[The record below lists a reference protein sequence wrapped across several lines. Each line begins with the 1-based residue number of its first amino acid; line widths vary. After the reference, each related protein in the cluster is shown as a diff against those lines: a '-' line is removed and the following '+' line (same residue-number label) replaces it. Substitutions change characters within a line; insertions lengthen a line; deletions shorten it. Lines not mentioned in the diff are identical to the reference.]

1 MKCNIS
7 IYFFASFFV
16 LYFAKARNEYDIKEN
31 EKFLDVY
38 KEKFNEL
45 DKKKYGNV
53 QKTDKKIFTFIENKL
68 DILNNS
74 KFNKRWKSYGTP
86 DNIDKNMSLIN
97 KHNNEEMFNNNYQ
110 SFLSTS
116 SLIKQNK
123 YVPINAVR
131 VSRILSFLDSRINNG
146 RNTSSNNE
154 VLSNCREKRKG
165 MKWDCKKKNDRSN
178 YVCIPDRRIQL
189 CIVNLSIIKKYTK
202 ETMKDH
208 FIEASKKESQ
218 LLLKKNDNKYNSKF
232 CNDLKNSFLDYGHLA
247 MGNDMDFGGYS
258 TKAENKIQEV
268 FKGAH
273 GKISEHEIKNFRKK
287 WWNEFREKLWEAM
300 LSEHKNNINNCK
312 NIPQEELQITQWI
325 KEWHG
330 EFLLERDNRSK
341 LPKSK
346 CKNNTL
352 YEACEKECIDPC
364 MKYRD
369 WIIRSKFE
377 WHTLSKEYET
387 QKVPKENAENY
398 LIKISENKNDAKVSL
413 LLNNCDAEYSKYCDC
428 KHTTTLVKSVLN
440 GNDNTIKEKREHID
454 LDDFSKFGCDKN
466 SVDTNTKVWECKNPY
481 ILSTKDVCVPPRRQE
496 LCLGNI
502 DRIYDK
508 NLLMIKEHILAI
520 AIYESRILK
529 RKYKNKDDKEVCK
542 IINKT
547 FADIRDIIGGTDYW
561 NDLSNRKLVGKINT
575 NSNYVHRNKKNDKL
589 FRDEWWKVIKKDVWN
604 VISWVFK
611 DKTVCKEDDIENIP
625 QFFRWFSEWGDDYC
639 QDKTK
644 MIETLKVE
652 CKEKPC
658 EDDNCK
664 SKCNSYKE
672 WISKKKEEYNKQAK
686 QYQEYQKGNNYK
698 MYSEFKSIK
707 PEVYLKKYS
716 EKCSNLNFEDEF
728 KEELHSDYKNKCTMC
743 PEVKDVPISI
753 IRNNEQTSQEA
764 VPEENTEIAHRTETR
779 TDERKN
785 QEPANKDLKNP
796 QQSVGE
802 NGTKDLL
809 QEDLGGSRSEDE
821 VTQEFGVN
829 HGIPK
834 GEDQTLGK
842 SDAIPNIGEPE
853 TGISTTEES
862 RHEEGHNKQ
871 ALSTSVDEPEL
882 SDTLQLHE
890 DTKENDKLPLE
901 SSTITSPTES
911 GSSDTEETP
920 SISEGPKGNEQKKR
934 DDDSLSKISVSPEN
948 SRPETDAKDTSNL
961 LKLKGDVDISMPKAV
976 IGSSPNDNINVT
988 EQGDNIS
995 GVNSKPLSDDV
1006 RPDKNHEEVK
1016 EHTSNSDNVQQ
1027 SGGIVNMNVEK
1038 ELKDTLE
1045 NPSSS
1050 LDEGKAHEEL
1060 SEPNLSSDQDMS
1072 NTPGPLDNTSEETTE
1087 RISNNEYKVNERE
1100 GERTL
1105 TKEYEDIVLKSHMNR
1120 ESDDGELYDENSD
1133 LSTVNDES
1141 EDAEAKMK
1149 GNDTSEMSHNSS
1161 QHIESDQQK
1170 NDMKTVGDLG
1180 TTHVQN
1186 EISVPVTGE
1195 IDEKLRESKES
1206 KIHKAEEERL
1216 SHTDIHKINPE
1227 DRNSNTLHLKDIR
1240 NEENE
1245 RHLTNQ
1251 NINISQERD
1260 LQKHGFHTM
1269 NNLHGDGVSERSQ
1282 INHSHHGNRQDRGG
1296 NSGNVL
1302 NMRSNNNNFNNI
1314 PSRYNLYDKKL
1325 DLDLYENRNDSTTK
1339 ELIKKLAEINKC
1351 ENEISV
1357 KYCDHMI
1364 HEEIPLKTCTK
1375 EKTRNLCCAVS
1386 DYCMSYFTYDSE
1398 EYYNCTKRE
1407 FDDPSYTCF
1416 RKEAFSS
1423 MIFKFLITNKIYY
1436 YFYTYKTAKVTIKK
1450 INFSLIFFFFFSF

>member
-189 CIVNLSIIKKYTK
+189 CIVNLSIIKTYTK

-273 GKISEHEIKNFRKK
+273 GEISEHEIKNFRKK

-387 QKVPKENAENY
+387 QNVSKENAENY
-398 LIKISENKNDAKVSL
+398 LIKISKNKNDAKVSL

>member
-189 CIVNLSIIKKYTK
+189 CIVNLSIIKTYTK

-330 EFLLERDNRSK
+330 EFLLERYNRSK

-387 QKVPKENAENY
+387 QNVSKENAENY
-398 LIKISENKNDAKVSL
+398 LIKISKNKNDAKVSL

-440 GNDNTIKEKREHID
+440 GNDNTINEKREHID

-466 SVDTNTKVWECKNPY
+466 SVDTNTKVWECKKPY

>member
-154 VLSNCREKRKG
+154 VLSSCREKRKG

-189 CIVNLSIIKKYTK
+189 CIVNLSIIKTYTK

-218 LLLKKNDNKYNSKF
+218 LLLKKNDNEYNSKF

-273 GKISEHEIKNFRKK
+273 GEISEHKIKNFRKE

-575 NSNYVHRNKKNDKL
+575 NSKYVHRNKKNDKL

-1100 GERTL
+1100 DERTL

>member
-1 MKCNIS
+1 M
-7 IYFFASFFV
+7 
-16 LYFAKARNEYDIKEN
+16 
-31 EKFLDVY
+31 
-38 KEKFNEL
+38 
-45 DKKKYGNV
+45 
-53 QKTDKKIFTFIENKL
+53 
-68 DILNNS
+68 
-74 KFNKRWKSYGTP
+74 
-86 DNIDKNMSLIN
+86 
-97 KHNNEEMFNNNYQ
+97 
-110 SFLSTS
+110 
-116 SLIKQNK
+116 
-123 YVPINAVR
+123 
-131 VSRILSFLDSRINNG
+131 
-146 RNTSSNNE
+146 
-154 VLSNCREKRKG
+154 
-165 MKWDCKKKNDRSN
+165 
-178 YVCIPDRRIQL
+178 
-189 CIVNLSIIKKYTK
+189 
-202 ETMKDH
+202 
-208 FIEASKKESQ
+208 
-218 LLLKKNDNKYNSKF
+218 
-232 CNDLKNSFLDYGHLA
+232 
-247 MGNDMDFGGYS
+247 
-258 TKAENKIQEV
+258 
-268 FKGAH
+268 
-273 GKISEHEIKNFRKK
+273 
-287 WWNEFREKLWEAM
+287 
-300 LSEHKNNINNCK
+300 
-312 NIPQEELQITQWI
+312 
-325 KEWHG
+325 
-330 EFLLERDNRSK
+330 
-341 LPKSK
+341 
-346 CKNNTL
+346 
-352 YEACEKECIDPC
+352 
-364 MKYRD
+364 
-369 WIIRSKFE
+369 
-377 WHTLSKEYET
+377 
-387 QKVPKENAENY
+387 
-398 LIKISENKNDAKVSL
+398 
-413 LLNNCDAEYSKYCDC
+413 
-428 KHTTTLVKSVLN
+428 
-440 GNDNTIKEKREHID
+440 
-454 LDDFSKFGCDKN
+454 
-466 SVDTNTKVWECKNPY
+466 
-481 ILSTKDVCVPPRRQE
+481 
-496 LCLGNI
+496 
-502 DRIYDK
+502 
-508 NLLMIKEHILAI
+508 
-520 AIYESRILK
+520 
-529 RKYKNKDDKEVCK
+529 
-542 IINKT
+542 
-547 FADIRDIIGGTDYW
+547 
-561 NDLSNRKLVGKINT
+561 
-575 NSNYVHRNKKNDKL
+575 
-589 FRDEWWKVIKKDVWN
+589 
-604 VISWVFK
+604 
-611 DKTVCKEDDIENIP
+611 
-625 QFFRWFSEWGDDYC
+625 
-639 QDKTK
+639 
-644 MIETLKVE
+644 
-652 CKEKPC
+652 
-658 EDDNCK
+658 
-664 SKCNSYKE
+664 
-672 WISKKKEEYNKQAK
+672 
-686 QYQEYQKGNNYK
+686 
-698 MYSEFKSIK
+698 
-707 PEVYLKKYS
+707 
-716 EKCSNLNFEDEF
+716 
-728 KEELHSDYKNKCTMC
+728 
-743 PEVKDVPISI
+743 
-753 IRNNEQTSQEA
+753 
-764 VPEENTEIAHRTETR
+764 
-779 TDERKN
+779 
-785 QEPANKDLKNP
+785 
-796 QQSVGE
+796 
-802 NGTKDLL
+802 
-809 QEDLGGSRSEDE
+809 
-821 VTQEFGVN
+821 TQEFGVN

-1296 NSGNVL
+1296 KD
-1302 NMRSNNNNFNNI
+1302 R
-1314 PSRYNLYDKKL
+1314 K
-1325 DLDLYENRNDSTTK
+1325 
-1339 ELIKKLAEINKC
+1339 
-1351 ENEISV
+1351 SV
-1357 KYCDHMI
+1357 
-1364 HEEIPLKTCTK
+1364 
-1375 EKTRNLCCAVS
+1375 V
-1386 DYCMSYFTYDSE
+1386 
-1398 EYYNCTKRE
+1398 
-1407 FDDPSYTCF
+1407 
-1416 RKEAFSS
+1416 
-1423 MIFKFLITNKIYY
+1423 
-1436 YFYTYKTAKVTIKK
+1436 
-1450 INFSLIFFFFFSF
+1450 

>member
-189 CIVNLSIIKKYTK
+189 CIVNLSIIKTYTK

-273 GKISEHEIKNFRKK
+273 GEISEHKIKNFRKE

-466 SVDTNTKVWECKNPY
+466 SVDTNTKVWECKKPY
-481 ILSTKDVCVPPRRQE
+481 KLSTKDVCVPPRRQE

-575 NSNYVHRNKKNDKL
+575 NSNYVHRNKQNDKL

-664 SKCNSYKE
+664 RKCNSYKE

-764 VPEENTEIAHRTETR
+764 VPEESTEIAHRTETR

-920 SISEGPKGNEQKKR
+920 SISKGPKGNEQKER

-1100 GERTL
+1100 DERTL

>member
-273 GKISEHEIKNFRKK
+273 GEISEHEIKNFRKK

-764 VPEENTEIAHRTETR
+764 VPEESTEIAHRTETR

-920 SISEGPKGNEQKKR
+920 SISEGPKGNEQKER

-1100 GERTL
+1100 DERTL

>member
-575 NSNYVHRNKKNDKL
+575 NSNYVHRNKQNDKL

-664 SKCNSYKE
+664 RKCNSYKE

-764 VPEENTEIAHRTETR
+764 VPEESTEIAHRTETR

-1050 LDEGKAHEEL
+1050 LDEGKAHEVL

-1100 GERTL
+1100 DERTL

>member
-154 VLSNCREKRKG
+154 VLNNCREKRKG

-189 CIVNLSIIKKYTK
+189 CIVNLSIIKTYTK

-330 EFLLERDNRSK
+330 EFLLERYNRSK

-387 QKVPKENAENY
+387 QNVSKENAENY
-398 LIKISENKNDAKVSL
+398 LIKISKNKNDAKVSL

-466 SVDTNTKVWECKNPY
+466 SVDTNTKVWECKKPY

>member
-154 VLSNCREKRKG
+154 VLSSCREKRKG

-189 CIVNLSIIKKYTK
+189 CIVNLSIIKTYTK

-273 GKISEHEIKNFRKK
+273 GEISEHEIKNFRKK

-387 QKVPKENAENY
+387 QKVSKENAENY

-466 SVDTNTKVWECKNPY
+466 SVDTNTKVWECKKPY

-575 NSNYVHRNKKNDKL
+575 NSKYVHRNKKNDKL

-764 VPEENTEIAHRTETR
+764 VPEENTEIAHRTET
-779 TDERKN
+779 
-785 QEPANKDLKNP
+785 
-796 QQSVGE
+796 
-802 NGTKDLL
+802 
-809 QEDLGGSRSEDE
+809 
-821 VTQEFGVN
+821 
-829 HGIPK
+829 
-834 GEDQTLGK
+834 
-842 SDAIPNIGEPE
+842 
-853 TGISTTEES
+853 
-862 RHEEGHNKQ
+862 
-871 ALSTSVDEPEL
+871 
-882 SDTLQLHE
+882 
-890 DTKENDKLPLE
+890 
-901 SSTITSPTES
+901 
-911 GSSDTEETP
+911 P
-920 SISEGPKGNEQKKR
+920 SISEGPKGNEQKER

-1006 RPDKNHEEVK
+1006 RPDKKELEDQNSDESEETVVNHISKSPSINNGDDSGSGSATVSESSSSNTGLSIDDDRNGDTFVRTQDTANTEDVIRKENADKDEDEKGADEERHSTSESLSSPEEKMLTDNEGGNSLNHEEVK

-1100 GERTL
+1100 DERTL

>member
-764 VPEENTEIAHRTETR
+764 VPEESTEIAHRTETR

-1100 GERTL
+1100 DERTL